1 MNHPM
6 TQQEKQAAYVT
17 WFVEEVDKGI
27 ADCVAGNVL
36 SEEEAE
42 QEMAE
47 FMAKLY
53 RESLRAIG
61 DDEPPS
67 RSGGIAEREEQA
79 G

>member
-27 ADCVAGNVL
+27 SDCDAGKVL

-42 QEMAE
+42 QDMAE
-47 FMAKLY
+47 FMSNLQKKHAKT
-53 RESLRAIG
+53 A
-61 DDEPPS
+61 
-67 RSGGIAEREEQA
+67 A
-79 G
+79 